1 MLYTESWESGSVQ
14 AKPYQPRDIV
24 VDRTHDGNSLPKAFR
39 RNTHPLDTKFGGG
52 EGCLE
57 KNEILS

>member
-24 VDRTHDGNSLPKAFR
+24 VDRTHDGNSLPKAFKKYSSTRYQVWGR
-39 RNTHPLDTKFGGG
+39 RRV
-52 EGCLE
+52 
-57 KNEILS
+57 S